1 MSPDAT
7 HAPSSPCRARIAVL
21 PGDGIGPE
29 VTAAAVAALRA
40 VGRRFGHAFAFD
52 EALIGGAAIEASGEA
67 LPAATVAA
75 CEGADAVL
83 LGAVGG
89 PKWSDPKA
97 TVRPEQGLLALRR
110 ALGVYANLR
119 PVRPH
124 PATLAHSAIKAEV
137 LAGVDLIVVRE
148 LTGGSYFGRKERH
161 ADRALDVCEY
171 SVAEIERVARHA
183 FRLAR
188 TRRGRLTSVDK
199 ANVLETSRLWR
210 EVVARLQRTEF
221 PDVVLEH
228 QLVDSMAMHLIA
240 RPRDYDVVLTE
251 NLFGDILTDEAAM
264 LAGSMGLLPSAA
276 LGDGTRG
283 LYEPI
288 HGSAPDI
295 AGQGIANP
303 IAAILSAALLLRHSL
318 GLHREA
324 GAVEAAVSAVLD
336 AGAGD
341 ARLRP
346 RDLGGSA
353 STLEL
358 AQAVIARLGDAS
370 GPAAEGRRPRGTDSR
385 AADDASE
392 PYPAVALR
400 D

>member
-1 MSPDAT
+1 MPPEAR
-7 HAPSSPCRARIAVL
+7 PFRIAVL

-29 VTAAAVAALRA
+29 VTAAAVAVLQA
-40 VGRRFGHAFAFD
+40 VGQRHGHAFAIE
-52 EALIGGAAIEASGEA
+52 EAAIGGAAIDATGDA

-75 CEGADAVL
+75 CERADAVL

-97 TVRPEQGLLALRR
+97 PVRPEQGLLALRKQ
-110 ALGVYANLR
+110 LGVYANLR

-124 PATLAHSAIKAEV
+124 AATLQHSAIKAEV
-137 LAGVDLIVVRE
+137 LQGVDLVVVRE

-161 ADRALDVCEY
+161 PDRAVDVCEY
-171 SVAEIERVARHA
+171 TVAEIERVARHA

-188 TRRGRLTSVDK
+188 TRRGKVTSVDK

-210 EVVARLQRTEF
+210 EVVTRVHRDEF

-240 RPRDYDVVLTE
+240 RPREYDVVVTE

-276 LGDGTRG
+276 LGDGPRG

-303 IAAILSAALLLRHSL
+303 IAAILSVAMLLRHSL
-318 GLHREA
+318 ALHREA
-324 GAVEAAVSAVLD
+324 EAVEAAVSALLD
-336 AGAGD
+336 AGAID
-341 ARLRP
+341 PARRP

-353 STLEL
+353 STAAL
-358 AQAVIARLGDAS
+358 AAAVVETLLRTGDSIPTDATAIA
-370 GPAAEGRRPRGTDSR
+370 
-385 AADDASE
+385 E

>member
-1 MSPDAT
+1 MPRET
-7 HAPSSPCRARIAVL
+7 PTFRIAVL
-21 PGDGIGPE
+21 AGDGIGPE
-29 VTAAAVAALRA
+29 VTSAAVAVLHA
-40 VGRRFGHAFAFD
+40 VGERFGHAFAT
-52 EALIGGAAIEASGEA
+52 EPALIGGAAIDATGDPF
-67 LPAATVAA
+67 PAATRAA
-75 CEGADAVL
+75 CDQADAVL

-89 PKWSDPKA
+89 PAWSDPKA
-97 TVRPEQGLLALRR
+97 PVRPEQGLLALRKH
-110 ALGVYANLR
+110 LGVYANLR
-119 PVRPH
+119 PVKPH

-137 LAGVDLIVVRE
+137 LEGVDLLVVRE

-161 ADRALDVCEY
+161 ADRAVDVCEY
-171 SVAEIERVARHA
+171 SIGEIERVARQA

-188 TRRGRLTSVDK
+188 TRRGKVTSVDT

-210 EVVARLQRTEF
+210 EVVSRVHREEF

-240 RPRDYDVVLTE
+240 RPRDYDVVVTE

-276 LGDGTRG
+276 LGEGARG

-303 IAAILSAALLLRHSL
+303 IAAILSVAMLLRHSL
-318 GLHREA
+318 ALHREA
-324 GAVEAAVSAVLD
+324 AAVESAVDVVLEAGRRD
-336 AGAGD
+336 AAK
-341 ARLRP
+341 RP
-346 RDLGGSA
+346 RDLGGTAGTAAIAAAVLSA
-353 STLEL
+353 LP
-358 AQAVIARLGDAS
+358 
-370 GPAAEGRRPRGTDSR
+370 PATPSHSAESPF
-385 AADDASE
+385 
-392 PYPAVALR
+392 PAIALR

>member
-1 MSPDAT
+1 MP
-7 HAPSSPCRARIAVL
+7 REVRITVL

-29 VTAAAVAALRA
+29 VTTAAVAVLHA
-40 VGRRFGHAFAFD
+40 VGQRFGHAFRTE
-52 EALIGGAAIEASGEA
+52 EALIGGAAIDATGQA
-67 LPAATVAA
+67 LPPATAEA
-75 CEGADAVL
+75 CDRADAVL

-97 TVRPEQGLLALRR
+97 TVRPEQGLLALRKQ
-110 ALGVYANLR
+110 LNVYANLR
-119 PVRPH
+119 PVKPH
-124 PATLAHSAIKAEV
+124 PATLKHSAIKAEV
-137 LAGVDLIVVRE
+137 LQGVDLVVVRE

-161 ADRALDVCEY
+161 ADRAVDVCEY
-171 SVAEIERVARHA
+171 TVEEIQRVARHA

-188 TRRGRLTSVDK
+188 TRRGKVTSVDK

-210 EVVARLQRTEF
+210 ETVTRVHRAEF

-228 QLVDSMAMHLIA
+228 QLVDSMAMHLIS
-240 RPRDYDVVLTE
+240 RPRDYDVVVTE

-276 LGDGTRG
+276 LGDGPRG

-303 IAAILSAALLLRHSL
+303 IAAILSVAMLLRHSL
-318 GLHREA
+318 SLHREA
-324 GAVEAAVSAVLD
+324 EAVESAVSVVLA
-336 AGAGD
+336 AGESDTA
-341 ARLRP
+341 LRA
-346 RDLGGSA
+346 RDLGGTATTAALTAAVLSA
-353 STLEL
+353 L
-358 AQAVIARLGDAS
+358 
-370 GPAAEGRRPRGTDSR
+370 
-385 AADDASE
+385 AADVPKASAPE
-392 PYPAVALR
+392 HPFPAVELR

>member
-1 MSPDAT
+1 MP
-7 HAPSSPCRARIAVL
+7 REIRITVL

-29 VTAAAVAALRA
+29 VTASAVAVLQA
-40 VGRRFGHAFAFD
+40 VGQRFGQTFHIE
-52 EALIGGAAIEASGEA
+52 EALIGGAAIDATGHA
-67 LPAATVAA
+67 LPPATAEA
-75 CEGADAVL
+75 CDRADAVL

-97 TVRPEQGLLALRR
+97 PVRPEQGLLALRKK
-110 ALGVYANLR
+110 LNVYANLR
-119 PVRPH
+119 PVKPH
-124 PATLAHSAIKAEV
+124 PATLKHSAIKAEV
-137 LAGVDLIVVRE
+137 LQGVDLVVVRE

-161 ADRALDVCEY
+161 ADRAVDVCEY
-171 SVAEIERVARHA
+171 TVDEIERVARHA

-188 TRRGRLTSVDK
+188 TRRGKVTSVDK

-210 EVVARLQRTEF
+210 ETVTRVHRAEF

-228 QLVDSMAMHLIA
+228 QLVDSMAMHLIS
-240 RPRDYDVVLTE
+240 RPRDYDVVVTE

-276 LGDGTRG
+276 LGDGPRG

-303 IAAILSAALLLRHSL
+303 IAAILSVAMLLRHSL
-318 GLHREA
+318 SLHREA
-324 GAVEAAVSAVLD
+324 DAVESAVGAVLAAGEGNA
-336 AGAGD
+336 A
-341 ARLRP
+341 LRA
-346 RDLGGSA
+346 RDLGGTANTAALTSA
-353 STLEL
+353 VL
-358 AQAVIARLGDAS
+358 AAL
-370 GPAAEGRRPRGTDSR
+370 
-385 AADDASE
+385 AADAPRTSTPE
-392 PYPAVALR
+392 PAFPAVELR